1 LRCPTD
7 FQEVVR
13 LAAAR
18 HGGLLIDAPRVL
30 EAISPDGI
38 LDDHLFHD
46 AQHLNLLG
54 QAALAQDILA
64 QLRSHGALGWPA
76 SVPAPAIDLAEC
88 IKSFGL
94 DADRWAEVCNRSAVF
109 YVRAAFIRY
118 DPAERLTVMRQF
130 EQAAKDVASGAPLGK
145 TGVTSL
151 VAIDRAINSSAP
163 EGR

>member
-1 LRCPTD
+1 M
-7 FQEVVR
+7 
-13 LAAAR
+13 AAAR

-54 QAALAQDILA
+54 QAAPAQDILA

-76 SVPAPAIDLAEC
+76 SVPAPTIDLAEC

-130 EQAAKDVASGAPLGK
+130 EQAAKDLAGGAPLGK

-151 VAIDRAINSSAP
+151 VAIEQSLAATKQQGP
-163 EGR
+163 